1 MNDNQTTAG
10 IIGSA
15 LLALTGA
22 TCCALP
28 IALVALGLGGVVA
41 SAASALPWLGVL
53 AEYKA
58 VTFGLTALILGY
70 SWWRI
75 QRSSLCETGERG
87 RLRAQKIILWVISAL
102 FAASVFAAYALFPLT
117 LFLDSFD

>member
-15 LLALTGA
+15 VLALAGA

-41 SAASALPWLGVL
+41 SAVSALPWLGVL
-53 AEYKA
+53 AEYKT
-58 VTFGLTALILGY
+58 VTFSLTTVILSY
-70 SWWRI
+70 SWWRLR
-75 QRSSLCETGERG
+75 RSSLCEVGEGER
-87 RLRAQKIILWVISAL
+87 LRIQQIILWAITAL
-102 FAASVFAAYALFPLT
+102 FAASVFAAYALYPLT

>member
-1 MNDNQTTAG
+1 MSNNQTTAG

-41 SAASALPWLGVL
+41 SAVSALPWLGVL

-58 VTFGLTALILGY
+58 VTFGLTAAIPGH

-75 QRSSLCETGERG
+75 RRAGLVGMGEG
-87 RLRAQKIILWVISAL
+87 GG
-102 FAASVFAAYALFPLT
+102 
-117 LFLDSFD
+117 

>member
-1 MNDNQTTAG
+1 MSDNQTTAG

-15 LLALTGA
+15 VLTLTGA

-41 SAASALPWLGVL
+41 SAVTALPWLGVL

-58 VTFGLTALILGY
+58 VTFSLTAVILSY
-70 SWWRI
+70 SWWRL
-75 QRSSLCETGERG
+75 RRARLCEVGEG
-87 RLRAQKIILWVISAL
+87 ERLRAQQIILWTISAL
-102 FAASVFAAYALFPLT
+102 FAASVFSAYALYPLT

>member
-15 LLALTGA
+15 VLALAGA

-41 SAASALPWLGVL
+41 SAVSALPWLGVL

-58 VTFGLTALILGY
+58 VTFSLTAVILSY
-70 SWWRI
+70 SWWLLR
-75 QRSSLCETGERG
+75 RSSLCEVGEAK
-87 RLRAQKIILWVISAL
+87 RLRVQQIILWAITAL
-102 FAASVFAAYALFPLT
+102 FAASVFAAYALYPLT
-117 LFLDSFD
+117 LFLDSLD